1 MGQTVGGGGT
11 GWEIMKGSAK
21 EHLCVMPGQGQPVG
35 LTKGGEE
42 VELGG
47 AGQREKER
55 GQL

>member
-47 AGQREKER
+47 AGQREKE
-55 GQL
+55 